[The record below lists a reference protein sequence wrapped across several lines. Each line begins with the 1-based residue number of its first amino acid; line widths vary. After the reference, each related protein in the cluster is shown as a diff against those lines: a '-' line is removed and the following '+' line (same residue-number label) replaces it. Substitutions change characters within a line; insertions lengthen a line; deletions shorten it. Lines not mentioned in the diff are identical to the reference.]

1 MDIIL
6 FLLIITLSIIILLTS
21 IYLFEDKQLEYIYI
35 IYNII
40 SFIMSFK
47 IIEILKININA
58 NIVISSLLTLMTYI
72 IIEKKSIKEY
82 KNIVKKTFIINVI
95 ISLIILINCLYFGTV
110 SDLNYFNM
118 LAVYLVNYK
127 ILIIYPIV
135 TLINQL
141 IIYLLYDILKSS
153 YKDIRQRILITNLTT
168 YMIETFIFIVFSYV
182 FTLSFKEIFFLIIN
196 NYLFKVLISL
206 IYIPLIVTIIKAK
219 KVNI

>member
-72 IIEKKSIKEY
+72 IIEKKPLKEY